1 MNETSGGYSAARR
14 LRSGT
19 RDDVRQALLDVRAR
33 TLELADAYRNALG
46 PQLHVPYGT
55 GLNPPR
61 WELGHIAWF
70 QEWWV
75 ARNRQ
80 RALGVRCEP
89 DHARPRSGL
98 ASADGWYDS
107 SRVAHPTRW
116 DLPLPPLEQ
125 TLEWLQSSL
134 ESTLA
139 HLGREAPD
147 AAGDDA
153 LYFYRLAALHEA
165 MHGEAACYMARA
177 LGFSVPVH
185 ASPTVHE
192 GAELHV
198 PAGVWPLG
206 ANDEGFAF
214 DNERPAQLV
223 RLDAFTIDAQPVSW
237 ARYAAFIEGGGYE
250 ERRWWTADGWQW
262 RMQTV
267 DQPPLPGPNHEAAQP
282 LSLHEALAWCRW
294 AGRRLPTEAEWECAA
309 LTQPKFRWGHAWEW
323 TASTFAPFDG
333 FTAHPYR
340 DYSQP
345 WFGTHQ
351 VLRGAC
357 PATSRWLAHPRYRNF
372 FEPHRRDIFAG
383 FRSCA
388 AQERK
393 G

>member
-1 MNETSGGYSAARR
+1 MDGTSGVYSAAQR

-19 RDDVRQALLDVRAR
+19 RADVREALVDVRAR
-33 TLELADAYRNALG
+33 TLELADVYRKALG
-46 PQLHVPYGT
+46 PQLHVPRDA

-89 DHARPRSGL
+89 GHARPPSVL
-98 ASADGWYDS
+98 AGADGWYDS
-107 SRVAHPTRW
+107 SHVAQGRRW

-125 TLEWLQSSL
+125 TLEWLQSSMERTL
-134 ESTLA
+134 EL
-139 HLGREAPD
+139 LGQEPPD
-147 AAGDDA
+147 PGDEA

-177 LGFSVPVH
+177 LGFGAPVD
-185 ASPTVHE
+185 ASPALLE
-192 GAELHV
+192 DGQLHI
-198 PAGVWPLG
+198 PAGVWRLG
-206 ANDEGFAF
+206 AADQGFAF
-214 DNERPAQLV
+214 DNEQPAHHV
-223 RLDAFTIDAQPVSW
+223 RLDAFTIDAQPVGWS
-237 ARYAAFIEGGGYE
+237 RYAAFIEAGGYE
-250 ERRWWTADGWQW
+250 ERRWWTPGGWQW
-262 RMQTV
+262 RTQAV
-267 DQPPLPGPNHEAAQP
+267 DKLPAPGPGGQAAQH
-282 LSLHEALAWCRW
+282 LTLHEAQAWCRW

-309 LTQPKFRWGHAWEW
+309 VTQPRFRWGHVWEW

-333 FTAHPYR
+333 FAAHPYQ

-345 WFGTHQ
+345 WFGTRQ

-357 PATSRWLAHPRYRNF
+357 PATSPWLAHPRYRNF

-388 AQERK
+388 
-393 G
+393 GS